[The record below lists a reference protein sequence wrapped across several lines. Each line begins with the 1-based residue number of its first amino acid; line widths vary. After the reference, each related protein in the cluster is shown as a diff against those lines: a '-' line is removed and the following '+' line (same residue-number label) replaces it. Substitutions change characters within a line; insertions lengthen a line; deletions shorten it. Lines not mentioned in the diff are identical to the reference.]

1 MYDVTVGHSAG
12 SMQLYVVYIQQP
24 KKKGKDAGFSPTFA
38 ALFLPESLLFEDI
51 SHSVELTGS
60 DTETSV
66 T

>member
-1 MYDVTVGHSAG
+1 MW
-12 SMQLYVVYIQQP
+12 QLDIVPLHAALRSLYTAAKV
-24 KKKGKDAGFSPTFA
+24 KGKDAGFSPTFA

-66 T
+66 TWEP